1 MTIPAALVGSAIED
15 IDTPALL
22 LDLDLMERN
31 IGRMTTAFQPLS
43 AKLRPHAKTH
53 KSPIIAHKQIAA
65 GAIGITCAKVGEA
78 EVMVE
83 GGVRDILIA
92 NQIVGPQ
99 KIRRLVSLARH
110 TDMMVAVDDLQN
122 VKDLSEAAQAGKAL
136 LRVLVEVNVGQNRCG
151 VEPGEPA
158 LTLARQ
164 VAQAPGLTFAGLMG
178 YEGHLVFVPSLEERV
193 HRVHSDMQAL
203 IDTVNFIESSGLPV
217 NIVSAGGTGTA
228 LITGRLPRIT
238 EIQAGSYVFMD
249 GRYKTIEG
257 VECDCALTL
266 LTTIISRPRPD
277 RIIIDAGMKTLTHEF
292 GLPRFKG
299 CDELELLGLSEEH
312 GTVKLNNQGGAYK
325 PGEKIEIIP
334 SHGDTTLNIH
344 DYYYGVRNGR
354 VETVWPIAARGKSR
368 QKERT

>member
-1 MTIPAALVGSAIED
+1 MTIPAAVIGSPIGD

-22 LDLDLMERN
+22 LNLDIIERN
-31 IGRMTTAFQPLS
+31 IARMATAFQQLS

-53 KSPIIAHKQIAA
+53 KSPIIAHKQLAA
-65 GAIGITCAKVGEA
+65 GAIGITCAKLGEA

-99 KIRRLVSLARH
+99 KIRRLTSLARH
-110 TDMMVAVDDLQN
+110 ADMMVAVDDFQN
-122 VKDLSEAAQAGKAL
+122 VEDLSQAAQAAKVS
-136 LRVLVEVNVGQNRCG
+136 LRVLVEVNVGQHRCG

-158 LTLARQ
+158 LALARR
-164 VAQAPGLTFAGLMG
+164 VEQAPGLQFTGLMG

-193 HRVHSDMQAL
+193 HRVHHDLQAL
-203 IDTVNFIESSGLPV
+203 LDTVNFVESGGLQV

-257 VECDCALTL
+257 VEGDCALTL

-277 RIIIDAGMKTLTHEF
+277 RLIVDAGMKTLTHEF

-299 CDELELLGLSEEH
+299 RDDLELLGLSEEH
-312 GTVKLNNQGGAYK
+312 GTVKPSDPSAAFKL
-325 PGEKIEIIP
+325 GEKLEIIP

-344 DYYYGVRNGR
+344 DYYYGVRNSR
-354 VETVWPIAARGKSR
+354 VETIWPIAARGKSR
-368 QKERT
+368 